1 MHTTH
6 SQRFLYAGVAHVSG
20 IILCIIRIILSR
32 QSKGA
37 EKYRLNSTARFVHVC
52 AAIAAAA
59 NLLLVLFLLN
69 GRIAAD
75 TILVVHGHVAPFEW
89 VGECSTNAM
98 HCFKPMYKSA
108 CSCSVSAQNSCVQQ
122 CCYLHPPAWWA
133 WSVLLSRMSCVPSLV
148 CNFCEVSSSY
158 YSACEKQPG
167 PDHVLIQSMREVT
180 SAKSSSI
187 QHVAPTTQKV
197 HSWA

>member
-1 MHTTH
+1 M
-6 SQRFLYAGVAHVSG
+6 FAGVAHVTG

-89 VGECSTNAM
+89 VGECSTNPDALLQTHVQVCMQLPLLCSKFLCPAM
-98 HCFKPMYKSA
+98 LLSA
-108 CSCSVSAQNSCVQQ
+108 PTCMVGTEYTTVQDVTCVQVWCATSVKFQ
-122 CCYLHPPAWWA
+122 ALTTLRMRDSQAQIMIFNPKHA
-133 WSVLLSRMSCVPSLV
+133 WSDISKVIQ
-148 CNFCEVSSSY
+148 Y
-158 YSACEKQPG
+158 TACCS
-167 PDHVLIQSMREVT
+167 HNS
-180 SAKSSSI
+180 
-187 QHVAPTTQKV
+187 KV